1 MQVKPRYIVLFY
13 DHCDKVLPMQQL
25 LQQLPTPVETVCV
38 EKVQQL
44 LEAVHS
50 KSPDMIIVYA
60 NSSASSNI
68 EYLKSLRLNN
78 GIDEIPVYIF
88 AELPEKQTIIELPG
102 PFNSAQGN
110 YN

>member
-1 MQVKPRYIVLFY
+1 MQLKPRYIVLFY

-38 EKVQQL
+38 EKIQQL
-44 LEAVHS
+44 LDAIGT

-60 NSSASSNI
+60 NNNSEISNI
-68 EYLKSLRLNN
+68 DHLKNLRLNN

-88 AELPEKQTIIELPG
+88 TELPEKQTIIELLG
-102 PFNSAQGN
+102 KN
-110 YN
+110 